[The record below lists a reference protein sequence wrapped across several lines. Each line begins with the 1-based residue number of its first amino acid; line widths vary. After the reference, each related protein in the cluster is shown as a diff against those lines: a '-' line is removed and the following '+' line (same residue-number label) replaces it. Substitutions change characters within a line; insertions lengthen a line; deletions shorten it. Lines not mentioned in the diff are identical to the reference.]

1 MSGPEFFLHLAEDCL
16 HQTIILPRLPPHYIE
31 DTPAR
36 MGGATRSA
44 PGPITILTDE
54 RRGAGEHVWCSIT
67 RLDAVRDD
75 GGQSK

>member
-1 MSGPEFFLHLAEDCL
+1 
-16 HQTIILPRLPPHYIE
+16 
-31 DTPAR
+31 
-36 MGGATRSA
+36 MGGATGSV